1 MSALWRGKEHKN
13 IVNTQKKHEVSPT
26 MFKDNAAMEITNA
39 PPPKHATTTN
49 RPVPPAAMIKDN
61 PAMDIKLPRAQDWH
75 KGMTICDPHGKVLF
89 RVQEH
94 YDDGTGLVPI
104 YHCYFANR
112 DGTVIQSIIEFRA
125 GDLSGGWEIYTPTPR
140 YPVQRHAI
148 RLAGGHQHM
157 GLHDLYLHAKVH
169 SMYGR
174 KKVTIVVGQDKE
186 ELLYTYK
193 TSGGKC
199 CGRGSS
205 RRVFRFY
212 HGEELLVTR
221 DQTDETLTM
230 APGQDLLLAVSMA
243 YALDRHIGLRPE
255 LVGFVRFG

>member
-1 MSALWRGKEHKN
+1 
-13 IVNTQKKHEVSPT
+13 
-26 MFKDNAAMEITNA
+26 
-39 PPPKHATTTN
+39 
-49 RPVPPAAMIKDN
+49 MIKDN
-61 PAMDIKLPRAQDWH
+61 PAMKIKLPRAQDWH
-75 KGMTICDPHGKVLF
+75 KGMTMCDPHGEVLF

-94 YDDGTGLVPI
+94 YDDGTDLMPI
-104 YHCYFANR
+104 YHCYLANR
-112 DGTVIQSIIEFRA
+112 DGTVIQSIIEFRS
-125 GDLSGGWEIYTPTPR
+125 GDWSGGWEIYTPTPR

-157 GLHDLYLHAKVH
+157 GLHDLYLYAKVH
-169 SMYGR
+169 PMYGR
-174 KKVTIVVGQDKE
+174 KKVTIVMGQGKE

-212 HGEELLVTR
+212 HPDHGEELLVTR

-243 YALDRHIGLRPE
+243 YALDRHYKLEGSKKERQTRESPYQIGLRHE
-255 LVGFVRFG
+255 SVGFVRFG